1 MIVDVFNNAGGN
13 STTSF
18 EEAIPKSF
26 LLSADQAHAVHPN
39 YSYVPCI

>member
-13 STTSF
+13 STSF

-39 YSYVPCI
+39 YSYVHCR